1 MSVLKQLKGITK
13 RTIKYLT
20 KDIYDVNSDETLDNI
35 IKNINKTM
43 AENKPISFIPVFN
56 LVLEDDPLISDENL
70 DIVFAYLKEAT
81 LANMPVINVVQGLTG
96 DGGSVTPISYSFDSD
111 AVLSFVIAIDSTD
124 TSISIAEDGEGG
136 YTITTEAVSS

>member
-1 MSVLKQLKGITK
+1 MSVLKQLKGITR

-43 AENKPISFIPVFN
+43 VENKPISFIPVFN
-56 LVLEDDPLISDENL
+56 LVLGDDPLFSDESL
-70 DIVFAYLKEAT
+70 DVVFAYLKGAT

-96 DGGSVTPISYSFDSD
+96 DGGTVTPIIYSFDSN

-124 TSISIAEDGEGG
+124 TSVSIAEDGDGS
-136 YTITTEAVSS
+136 YTITTEAVGS

>member
-1 MSVLKQLKGITK
+1 MSVLKELRGITK

-43 AENKPISFIPVFN
+43 ADNKPISFIPVFS
-56 LVLEDDPLISDENL
+56 LVLEDDPLFSDESL
-70 DIVFAYLKEAT
+70 DIVFAYLKKAT
-81 LANMPVINVVQGLTG
+81 LADMPVINVVQSLTG
-96 DGGSVTPISYSFDSD
+96 DGGAVTPISYSFDSD

-124 TSISIAEDGEGG
+124 TSISIAEDGDGG
-136 YTITTEAVSS
+136 YTITTEAVGS